1 MIVPDD
7 VRSPKLLN
15 GPLFVMVPLMLS
27 ITPLLVNV
35 PEVVITPPLA
45 MLIFPSFTITP
56 LLVTVPMSKLTFDAI
71 TSVSVGPITRVAT
84 THVEVTEFHVP
95 PTAGATQDILSLTV
109 EVNAAALGAERAKTE
124 INATNTGSIRIFF
137 MFVIINIMV
146 DIVLRHADMNVCLMN

>member
-1 MIVPDD
+1 
-7 VRSPKLLN
+7 
-15 GPLFVMVPLMLS
+15 MVPLMLS

-45 MLIFPSFTITP
+45 MLIVPSFTITP

-71 TSVSVGPITRVAT
+71 TSVSVGPITRVVT

-95 PTAGATQDILSLTV
+95 PTAGDSQDILSLTV
-109 EVNAAALGAERAKTE
+109 EVSAAAFGAERAKTE

-137 MFVIINIMV
+137 MFVIISILA
-146 DIVLRHADMNVCLMN
+146 DIVLSRADMNVYLMNKSNNITDKYVNVVNWSIR